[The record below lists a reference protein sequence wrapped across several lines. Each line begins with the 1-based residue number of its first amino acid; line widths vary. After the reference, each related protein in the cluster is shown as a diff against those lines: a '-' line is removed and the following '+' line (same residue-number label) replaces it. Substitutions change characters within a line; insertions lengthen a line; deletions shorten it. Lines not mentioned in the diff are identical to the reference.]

1 MNARPILIASIL
13 TLLTASLHAA
23 DTSDPEEASRAQIE
37 HKMEQAE
44 KRLEQATREISE
56 LSMQL
61 NRQPWMGFGASRALL
76 GINVGVP
83 MPGTTDR
90 TSGVR
95 ILSVSP
101 GGPAD
106 VAGLKANDVIVSF
119 QGKELRGDQTHT
131 PRQQLL
137 ALMRDVGPD
146 SPVAVEFQRE
156 GKLQRTQIV
165 PKSLTGFVDQSVTRG
180 LQGLGESMKG
190 LDSLKDLESLKDL
203 GSIMGMRDSSGFGS
217 AEFLDLSPDLGRYF
231 GTSKGL
237 LVVRAPKDQR
247 LELQDGD
254 VILDIDGRI
263 PTSGSHAL
271 QILNSY
277 RAGETL
283 KLHIMRQQKRVELP
297 VEIPADHDHGD

>member
-1 MNARPILIASIL
+1 MNARPILIVSML
-13 TLLTASLHAA
+13 TLLTASVHAA
-23 DTSDPEEASRAQIE
+23 DTSDPEEASREQIE
-37 HKMEQAE
+37 HKMEQAQE
-44 KRLEQATREISE
+44 RLEQASREISK

-61 NRQPWMGFGASRALL
+61 NGQPWMGFGASRALL
-76 GINVGVP
+76 GINVGAP
-83 MPGTTDR
+83 MPGTPDR
-90 TSGVR
+90 TGGVR

-137 ALMRDVGPD
+137 TLMRDVGPD
-146 SPVAVEFQRE
+146 APVAVQFQRE
-156 GKLQRTQIV
+156 GKLQKTQIV
-165 PKSLTGFVDQSVTRG
+165 PTSLTEFVDESVTRG
-180 LQGLGESMKG
+180 LQGLGESMKD
-190 LDSLKDLESLKDL
+190 LDSLKNL

-237 LVVRAPKDQR
+237 LVVHAPKDQR
-247 LELQDGD
+247 LGLQDGD

-283 KLHIMRQQKRVELP
+283 KLHIMRQQKRIELP
-297 VEIPADHDHGD
+297 VEIPTDPDHAARYP

>member
-1 MNARPILIASIL
+1 MNVRPILIASIL

-23 DTSDPEEASRAQIE
+23 DTSEPEEASREQIE

-61 NRQPWMGFGASRALL
+61 NGQPWMGFGASRALL
-76 GINVGVP
+76 GINVGAP

-90 TSGVR
+90 TGGVR
-95 ILSVSP
+95 VLSVSP

-119 QGKELRGDQTHT
+119 QGKELRGDPTHT

-146 SPVAVEFQRE
+146 APVAVEFQRE
-156 GKLQRTQIV
+156 GKLQKAQIV
-165 PKSLTGFVDQSVTRG
+165 PKSLTGFVDESVTRG
-180 LQGLGESMKG
+180 LQGLGESLKG
-190 LDSLKDLESLKDL
+190 LDSL
-203 GSIMGMRDSSGFGS
+203 GSMMGMHDSSGFGS

-297 VEIPADHDHGD
+297 VEVPAEPDRGD

>member
-23 DTSDPEEASRAQIE
+23 DTSDPEEASREQIE
-37 HKMEQAE
+37 RKMEQAE

-61 NRQPWMGFGASRALL
+61 NGQPWMGFGASRALL
-76 GINVGVP
+76 GINVGAP
-83 MPGTTDR
+83 MSGTADR
-90 TSGVR
+90 TGGVR

-119 QGKELRGDQTHT
+119 QGKELRGDPTHT
-131 PRQQLL
+131 PRQQLI

-146 SPVAVEFQRE
+146 APVTVGFQRE
-156 GKLQRTQIV
+156 GKLQTAQVV
-165 PKSLTGFVDQSVTRG
+165 PKSLTGFVDESVTRG
-180 LQGLGESMKG
+180 LQGLGESLKG
-190 LDSLKDLESLKDL
+190 LDSLKDL
-203 GSIMGMRDSSGFGS
+203 GSMMGIRDSSGFGS
-217 AEFLDLSPDLGRYF
+217 AEFVDLTPDLGRYF

-283 KLHIMRQQKRVELP
+283 KLHIMRQQKRIELP
-297 VEIPADHDHGD
+297 VEIPAEPDRGG

>member
-1 MNARPILIASIL
+1 MPAKLTWIAPILM
-13 TLLTASLHAA
+13 LLATSLHAA
-23 DTSDPEEASRAQIE
+23 DTSDPEAASREQME
-37 HKMEQAE
+37 RKLEQAQ
-44 KRLEQATREISE
+44 KRLEQSAREISE

-61 NRQPWMGFGASRALL
+61 NEQPWMGFGASRAML
-76 GINVGVP
+76 GINVGAP
-83 MPGTTDR
+83 MSGTDDR
-90 TSGVR
+90 TGGVR

-119 QGKELRGDQTHT
+119 QGKQLRGDQTHT

-137 ALMRDVGPD
+137 ALMRDIGPD

-156 GKLQRTQIV
+156 GKLQTTQIV
-165 PKSLTGFVDQSVTRG
+165 PKSLTGFVDESVTRG
-180 LQGLGESMKG
+180 LQGLGESLKG
-190 LDSLKDLESLKDL
+190 LDSLKDL
-203 GSIMGMRDSSGFGS
+203 GSIMGIRDPSGFGS
-217 AEFLDLSPDLGRYF
+217 AEFLDLSPELGRYF
-231 GTSKGL
+231 GTPSGL
-237 LVVRAPKDQR
+237 LVVHAPKDER
-247 LELQDGD
+247 LKLQDGD

-283 KLHIMRQQKRVELP
+283 KLHIMRQQKRMELP
-297 VEIPADHDHGD
+297 VEIPADPDRSARSP

>member
-1 MNARPILIASIL
+1 MNARPILIASML

-23 DTSDPEEASRAQIE
+23 DTSDPEEASREQIE

-61 NRQPWMGFGASRALL
+61 NGQPWMGFGASRALL
-76 GINVGVP
+76 GINVGAP
-83 MPGTTDR
+83 MPGTADR
-90 TSGVR
+90 TGGVR

-165 PKSLTGFVDQSVTRG
+165 PKSLSGFVDESVTRG
-180 LQGLGESMKG
+180 LQGLGESMKD
-190 LDSLKDLESLKDL
+190 LDSLKNL
-203 GSIMGMRDSSGFGS
+203 GSIMGIRDSSGFGS

-254 VILDIDGRI
+254 VILDIDGRV

-297 VEIPADHDHGD
+297 VEIPADRDHGD

>member
-1 MNARPILIASIL
+1 MNARPILIVSML

-23 DTSDPEEASRAQIE
+23 DTSDPEEASREQIE

-44 KRLEQATREISE
+44 KRLEQASREISE

-61 NRQPWMGFGASRALL
+61 NGQPWMGFGASRALL
-76 GINVGVP
+76 GINVGAP
-83 MPGTTDR
+83 MPGTADR
-90 TSGVR
+90 TGGVR

-106 VAGLKANDVIVSF
+106 AAGLKANDVIVSF
-119 QGKELRGDQTHT
+119 QGKELKGDPTHT

-146 SPVAVEFQRE
+146 APVAVEFQRE
-156 GKLQRTQIV
+156 GKRQTTQIV
-165 PKSLTGFVDQSVTRG
+165 PKSLTGFVDESVARG
-180 LQGLGESMKG
+180 LQGLGESLKG
-190 LDSLKDLESLKDL
+190 LDSL
-203 GSIMGMRDSSGFGS
+203 GSMMGMHDSSGFGS
-217 AEFLDLSPDLGRYF
+217 AEFLDLSPELGRYF

-297 VEIPADHDHGD
+297 VEVPAEPDHGA

>member
-23 DTSDPEEASRAQIE
+23 DTSDPEEASREQIE
-37 HKMEQAE
+37 HKMDQAE

-61 NRQPWMGFGASRALL
+61 NGQPWMGFGASRALL
-76 GINVGVP
+76 GINVGAP
-83 MPGTTDR
+83 MSGTADR
-90 TSGVR
+90 TGGVR
-95 ILSVSP
+95 ILNVSP

-137 ALMRDVGPD
+137 ALMRNIGPD

-156 GKLQRTQIV
+156 GKLQTTQIV
-165 PKSLTGFVDQSVTRG
+165 PTSLTGFVDESVTRG
-180 LQGLGESMKG
+180 L
-190 LDSLKDLESLKDL
+190 DSLKNL
-203 GSIMGMRDSSGFGS
+203 GSIMGMHDSSGFGS

-247 LELQDGD
+247 LKLQDGD
-254 VILDIDGRI
+254 VILDIDGRV

-283 KLHIMRQQKRVELP
+283 KLHIMRQQKRIELP
-297 VEIPADHDHGD
+297 VEIPADPDHAARYP

>member
-1 MNARPILIASIL
+1 MNARPILIVSIL

-23 DTSDPEEASRAQIE
+23 DTSDPEEASREQIE

-61 NRQPWMGFGASRALL
+61 NGQPWMGYGASRAML
-76 GINVGVP
+76 GINVGAP

-90 TSGVR
+90 TGGVR

-137 ALMRDVGPD
+137 ALMRDLGPD

-165 PKSLTGFVDQSVTRG
+165 PKSLTGFVDESVTRG
-180 LQGLGESMKG
+180 LQGLGESMKD
-190 LDSLKDLESLKDL
+190 LDSLKNL
-203 GSIMGMRDSSGFGS
+203 GSIMGIRDSSGFGS

-247 LELQDGD
+247 LKLQDGD
-254 VILDIDGRI
+254 VILDIDGRV

-283 KLHIMRQQKRVELP
+283 KLHIMRQQKRIELP
-297 VEIPADHDHGD
+297 VEIPAEPDHGA

>member
-1 MNARPILIASIL
+1 MIASIL
-13 TLLTASLHAA
+13 ALLTASLHAA
-23 DTSDPEEASRAQIE
+23 DTSDPEEASREQIE
-37 HKMEQAE
+37 RKMEQAE

-61 NRQPWMGFGASRALL
+61 NGQPWMGFGASHALF
-76 GINVGVP
+76 
-83 MPGTTDR
+83 
-90 TSGVR
+90 
-95 ILSVSP
+95 VSP

-146 SPVAVEFQRE
+146 APVAVEFQRE
-156 GKLQRTQIV
+156 GKLQTTQIV
-165 PKSLTGFVDQSVTRG
+165 PKSLTGFVDESVTRG
-180 LQGLGESMKG
+180 LQGLGESLKG
-190 LDSLKDLESLKDL
+190 LDSL
-203 GSIMGMRDSSGFGS
+203 GSIMGMHDSSGFGS
-217 AEFLDLSPDLGRYF
+217 AEFLDLSPELGRYF

-247 LELQDGD
+247 LGLQDGD

-283 KLHIMRQQKRVELP
+283 RLHIMRQQKRIELP
-297 VEIPADHDHGD
+297 VEIPSDPDHGA

>member
-13 TLLTASLHAA
+13 TLLAAPLHAA
-23 DTSDPEEASRAQIE
+23 DTSDPEEASREQIE
-37 HKMEQAE
+37 HKMEQAQE
-44 KRLEQATREISE
+44 RLEQASREISK

-61 NRQPWMGFGASRALL
+61 NDQPWMGFGASRALL
-76 GINVGVP
+76 GINVGAP
-83 MPGTTDR
+83 MSGTADR
-90 TSGVR
+90 TGGVR

-146 SPVAVEFQRE
+146 APVAVEFQRE
-156 GKLQRTQIV
+156 GKRQTTQIV
-165 PKSLTGFVDQSVTRG
+165 PKSLTGFVDESLTR
-180 LQGLGESMKG
+180 G
-190 LDSLKDLESLKDL
+190 LDSLKNL
-203 GSIMGMRDSSGFGS
+203 GSMMGMHDSSGFGS
-217 AEFLDLSPDLGRYF
+217 AEFLDLSPELGRYF

-247 LELQDGD
+247 LGLQDGD

-297 VEIPADHDHGD
+297 VEIPADPDHGA

>member
-23 DTSDPEEASRAQIE
+23 DTSDPEEASREQIE
-37 HKMEQAE
+37 HKMEQAQE
-44 KRLEQATREISE
+44 RLEQASREISK

-61 NRQPWMGFGASRALL
+61 NDQPWMGFGASRALL
-76 GINVGVP
+76 GINVGAP
-83 MPGTTDR
+83 MSGTADR
-90 TSGVR
+90 TGGVR

-146 SPVAVEFQRE
+146 APVSVEFQRE
-156 GKLQRTQIV
+156 GKRQTTQIV
-165 PKSLTGFVDQSVTRG
+165 PKSLTGFVDESVTRG
-180 LQGLGESMKG
+180 LQGLGESLKG
-190 LDSLKDLESLKDL
+190 LDSLGSL
-203 GSIMGMRDSSGFGS
+203 MGMHDSSGFGS

-247 LELQDGD
+247 LGLQDGD

-283 KLHIMRQQKRVELP
+283 KLHIMRQQKRIELP
-297 VEIPADHDHGD
+297 VEVPAEPDHAARYP

>member
-1 MNARPILIASIL
+1 LIASIL
-13 TLLTASLHAA
+13 ALLTASLHAA
-23 DTSDPEEASRAQIE
+23 DTSDPEEASREQIE

-61 NRQPWMGFGASRALL
+61 NGQPWMGYGASRAML
-76 GINVGVP
+76 GINVGAP

-90 TSGVR
+90 TGGVR

-146 SPVAVEFQRE
+146 APVAVEFQHE
-156 GKLQRTQIV
+156 GKRQTTQIV
-165 PKSLTGFVDQSVTRG
+165 PKSLTGFVDESVTRG
-180 LQGLGESMKG
+180 LQGLGESLKG
-190 LDSLKDLESLKDL
+190 LDSL
-203 GSIMGMRDSSGFGS
+203 GSIMGMHDSSGFGS
-217 AEFLDLSPDLGRYF
+217 AEFLDLSPELGRYF

-237 LVVRAPKDQR
+237 LVVRAPKDRR

-283 KLHIMRQQKRVELP
+283 RLHIMRQQKRIELP
-297 VEIPADHDHGD
+297 VEIPSDPDHGA

>member
-1 MNARPILIASIL
+1 MNASPIVIASIL
-13 TLLTASLHAA
+13 TLLTASVHAA
-23 DTSDPEEASRAQIE
+23 DTSDPEEASREQME
-37 HKMEQAE
+37 RKMEQAE
-44 KRLEQATREISE
+44 KRLEQSAREISE

-61 NRQPWMGFGASRALL
+61 SGQPWMGFGASRALL
-76 GINVGVP
+76 GINVGAP
-83 MPGTTDR
+83 TGTADR
-90 TSGVR
+90 TGGVR

-106 VAGLKANDVIVSF
+106 AAGLKANDVIVSF
-119 QGKELRGDQTHT
+119 QGKELKGDQTHT

-137 ALMRDVGPD
+137 ALMRNIAPD

-156 GKLQRTQIV
+156 GKLQKTQIV
-165 PKSLTGFVDQSVTRG
+165 PKSLTGFVDESVARG
-180 LQGLGESMKG
+180 LQGLGESLKG
-190 LDSLKDLESLKDL
+190 LDSLKDL
-203 GSIMGMRDSSGFGS
+203 GSMMGIRDSSGFGS
-217 AEFLDLSPDLGRYF
+217 AEFVDLTPDLGRYF

-254 VILDIDGRI
+254 VILDIDGRV

-283 KLHIMRQQKRVELP
+283 KLHVMRQQKRVELP
-297 VEIPADHDHGD
+297 VEVPADPTHGD

>member
-13 TLLTASLHAA
+13 TLLAAPLHAA
-23 DTSDPEEASRAQIE
+23 DTSDPEEASREQIE
-37 HKMEQAE
+37 HKMEQAQE
-44 KRLEQATREISE
+44 RLEQASREISK

-61 NRQPWMGFGASRALL
+61 NDQPWMGFGASRALL
-76 GINVGVP
+76 GINVGAP
-83 MPGTTDR
+83 MSGTADR
-90 TSGVR
+90 TGGVR
-95 ILSVSP
+95 ILSVSH

-146 SPVAVEFQRE
+146 APVAVEFQRE
-156 GKLQRTQIV
+156 GKRQTTQIV
-165 PKSLTGFVDQSVTRG
+165 PKSLTGFVDESLTR
-180 LQGLGESMKG
+180 G
-190 LDSLKDLESLKDL
+190 LDSLKNL
-203 GSIMGMRDSSGFGS
+203 GSMMGMHDSSGFGS
-217 AEFLDLSPDLGRYF
+217 AEFLDLSPELGGYF
-231 GTSKGL
+231 GRSKGL
-237 LVVRAPKDQR
+237 LGVGARKDQR
-247 LELQDGD
+247 LGLQDGD

-297 VEIPADHDHGD
+297 VEIPADPDHGA

>member
-1 MNARPILIASIL
+1 MNARPLLIASIL

-23 DTSDPEEASRAQIE
+23 DTSDPEEASREQIE

-61 NRQPWMGFGASRALL
+61 NGQPWMGFGASRALL
-76 GINVGVP
+76 GINVGAP
-83 MPGTTDR
+83 MPGTADR
-90 TSGVR
+90 TGGVR
-95 ILSVSP
+95 VLSVSP

-119 QGKELRGDQTHT
+119 QGKELRGDPTHT

-146 SPVAVEFQRE
+146 APVAVEFQRE
-156 GKLQRTQIV
+156 GKLQKAQIV
-165 PKSLTGFVDQSVTRG
+165 PKSLTGFVDESVTRG
-180 LQGLGESMKG
+180 LQGLGESLKG
-190 LDSLKDLESLKDL
+190 LDSL
-203 GSIMGMRDSSGFGS
+203 GSMMGMHDSSGFGS

-283 KLHIMRQQKRVELP
+283 KLHIMRQQKRIELP
-297 VEIPADHDHGD
+297 VEIPAEPDRGG

>member
-23 DTSDPEEASRAQIE
+23 DTSDPEEASREQIE
-37 HKMEQAE
+37 RKMEQAE

-61 NRQPWMGFGASRALL
+61 NGQPWMGFGASRALL
-76 GINVGVP
+76 GINVGAP
-83 MPGTTDR
+83 MSGTADR
-90 TSGVR
+90 TGGVR

-119 QGKELRGDQTHT
+119 QGKELRGDPTHT

-146 SPVAVEFQRE
+146 APVAVGFQRE
-156 GKLQRTQIV
+156 GKLQTAQVV
-165 PKSLTGFVDQSVTRG
+165 PKSLTGFVDESVTRG
-180 LQGLGESMKG
+180 LQGLGESLKG
-190 LDSLKDLESLKDL
+190 LDSLQDL
-203 GSIMGMRDSSGFGS
+203 GSMMGMHDSSGFGS

>member
-13 TLLTASLHAA
+13 TLLAAPLHAA
-23 DTSDPEEASRAQIE
+23 DTSDPEEASREQIE
-37 HKMEQAE
+37 HKMEQAQE
-44 KRLEQATREISE
+44 RLEQASREISK

-61 NRQPWMGFGASRALL
+61 NDQPWMGFGASRALL
-76 GINVGVP
+76 GINVGAP
-83 MPGTTDR
+83 MSGTADR
-90 TSGVR
+90 TGGVR

-146 SPVAVEFQRE
+146 APVAVEFQRE
-156 GKLQRTQIV
+156 GKRQTTQIV
-165 PKSLTGFVDQSVTRG
+165 PKSLTGFVDESVARG
-180 LQGLGESMKG
+180 LQGLGESLKG
-190 LDSLKDLESLKDL
+190 LDSL
-203 GSIMGMRDSSGFGS
+203 GSMMGMHDSSGFGS
-217 AEFLDLSPDLGRYF
+217 AEFLDLSPELGRYF

-247 LELQDGD
+247 LGLQDGD

-297 VEIPADHDHGD
+297 VEIPADPDHGA

>member
-1 MNARPILIASIL
+1 MNVRPILIASIL
-13 TLLTASLHAA
+13 ALPTASLHAA
-23 DTSDPEEASRAQIE
+23 DISDPEEASREQIE

-56 LSMQL
+56 LSVQL
-61 NRQPWMGFGASRALL
+61 NGQPWMGYGASRAML
-76 GINVGVP
+76 GINVGAP
-83 MPGTTDR
+83 MPGTPDR
-90 TSGVR
+90 TGGVR

-156 GKLQRTQIV
+156 GKPQRTQIV
-165 PKSLTGFVDQSVTRG
+165 PKSLTGFVDESVTRG
-180 LQGLGESMKG
+180 LQGLGESMKD
-190 LDSLKDLESLKDL
+190 LDSLKNL
-203 GSIMGMRDSSGFGS
+203 GSIMGIRDSSGFGS

-247 LELQDGD
+247 LKLQDGD

-277 RAGETL
+277 RPGETL
-283 KLHIMRQQKRVELP
+283 KLHIMRQQKRIELP
-297 VEIPADHDHGD
+297 VEIPAGPDHGD

>member
-23 DTSDPEEASRAQIE
+23 DTSDPEEASREQIE
-37 HKMEQAE
+37 HKMEQAQE
-44 KRLEQATREISE
+44 RLEQASREISK

-61 NRQPWMGFGASRALL
+61 NDQPWMGFGASRALL
-76 GINVGVP
+76 GINVGAP
-83 MPGTTDR
+83 MSGTADR
-90 TSGVR
+90 TGGVR

-146 SPVAVEFQRE
+146 APVSVEFQRE
-156 GKLQRTQIV
+156 GKRQTTQIV
-165 PKSLTGFVDQSVTRG
+165 PKSLTGFVDESVTRG
-180 LQGLGESMKG
+180 LQGLGESLKG
-190 LDSLKDLESLKDL
+190 LDSLKDL
-203 GSIMGMRDSSGFGS
+203 GSIMGIRDPGGFGS
-217 AEFLDLSPDLGRYF
+217 AEFLDLSPELGRYF
-231 GTSKGL
+231 GTPKGL
-237 LVVRAPKDQR
+237 LVVHAPKDER
-247 LELQDGD
+247 LKLQDGD

-283 KLHIMRQQKRVELP
+283 KLHIMRQQKRIELP
-297 VEIPADHDHGD
+297 VEIPADPDRTARTSAQ

>member
-1 MNARPILIASIL
+1 MNAGPILIASIL

-23 DTSDPEEASRAQIE
+23 DTSDPEEASREQIE

-44 KRLEQATREISE
+44 KRIEQATREISE

-61 NRQPWMGFGASRALL
+61 NGQPWMGFGASRALL
-76 GINVGVP
+76 GINVGSP
-83 MPGTTDR
+83 MSGTADR
-90 TSGVR
+90 TGGVR

-106 VAGLKANDVIVSF
+106 MAGLKANDVIVSF

-146 SPVAVEFQRE
+146 APVAVEFQRE
-156 GKLQRTQIV
+156 GKRQTTQIV
-165 PKSLTGFVDQSVTRG
+165 PKGLTGFVDESVTRG
-180 LQGLGESMKG
+180 L
-190 LDSLKDLESLKDL
+190 DSLKNL

-217 AEFLDLSPDLGRYF
+217 AEFLDLSPELGRYF

-283 KLHIMRQQKRVELP
+283 KLHIMRQQKRIELP
-297 VEIPADHDHGD
+297 VEIPADPDHAARYP

>member
-13 TLLTASLHAA
+13 ALLTASLHAA
-23 DTSDPEEASRAQIE
+23 DTSDPEEASREQIE
-37 HKMEQAE
+37 YKMEQAE

-61 NRQPWMGFGASRALL
+61 NGQPWMGYGASRAML
-76 GINVGVP
+76 GINVGAP

-90 TSGVR
+90 TGGVR

-119 QGKELRGDQTHT
+119 QGKELRGDQAHT

-146 SPVAVEFQRE
+146 SSVAVEFQRE

-165 PKSLTGFVDQSVTRG
+165 PKSLTGFVDESVTRG
-180 LQGLGESMKG
+180 L
-190 LDSLKDLESLKDL
+190 DSLKNL
-203 GSIMGMRDSSGFGS
+203 GSIMGIRDSSGFGS
-217 AEFLDLSPDLGRYF
+217 AEFLDLSPDLGQYF

-247 LELQDGD
+247 LKLQDGD

-283 KLHIMRQQKRVELP
+283 KLHIMRQQKRIELP
-297 VEIPADHDHGD
+297 VEIPADPDHAARYP

>member
-1 MNARPILIASIL
+1 MNARPILIVSIL

-23 DTSDPEEASRAQIE
+23 DTSDPEEASREQIE

-61 NRQPWMGFGASRALL
+61 NGQPWMGFGASRALL
-76 GINVGVP
+76 GINVGAP

-90 TSGVR
+90 TGGVR
-95 ILSVSP
+95 VLSVSP

-119 QGKELRGDQTHT
+119 QGKELRGDPTHT

-146 SPVAVEFQRE
+146 APVAVEFQRE
-156 GKLQRTQIV
+156 GKLQKAQIV
-165 PKSLTGFVDQSVTRG
+165 PKSLTGFVDESVTRG
-180 LQGLGESMKG
+180 LQGLGESLKG
-190 LDSLKDLESLKDL
+190 LDSL
-203 GSIMGMRDSSGFGS
+203 GSMMGMHDSSGFGS

-297 VEIPADHDHGD
+297 VEVPAEPDRGD